1 MFWKFNLPSTHI
13 DSLLEREDVT
23 LQELLDED
31 DILQECKAR
40 HTKLIE
46 FLIRPDNLQEMI
58 NMVTQEPSEYIEEKQ
73 RYRYSN
79 TCCEVLTCDVTQIND
94 CLTGDNVY
102 INKLY
107 SFLEMTGPLNPLLAS
122 FVSKVI
128 GLLTVKKSEMIF
140 KYLKSKS
147 DFVGTLLNHIGTS
160 AMVDLLL
167 RLITCIESTKLKYE
181 MIEWLNEQKLVERL
195 VDQVVPSIEED
206 FHTNAAQFL
215 CDIVRI
221 GREQPAQIPDCP
233 QPYPLLATL
242 ETEPVICRLLY
253 NILDGEKNES
263 VIVNGLLII
272 QILLDIKKVY
282 EGEMD
287 PRFNLD
293 IESLSRGANNVL
305 NAITPRIKDF
315 HSLLENP
322 PKPRYCAMP
331 TTIGILEPPLGNTR
345 LQITKLITALIQ
357 TNSHEVNV
365 ELANSGTMGVMLDL
379 YFKYIWN
386 NFLHSQVEQC
396 IYLILNNL
404 PIKVDDRKEHP
415 LLEQIFIKCNLI
427 QRILDS
433 WEENDQYEHR
443 IGGRRRGYMG
453 HLTKIANHITECI
466 EKGENSELVKEYF
479 KEIPEQYTNRWST
492 FVSSTLA
499 ETNKQNTIVLIQ
511 GQHLHSSSEDD
522 DNDFRDVPFN
532 QDAEMQQKPN
542 YSQAFSDYQLQMTSN
557 FIDTFGF
564 NEHDFADQDGKID
577 TTFNEKISSI
587 DFDIRADEES
597 AANATMFEQ
606 ACNERIQQ
614 FDDNDSD
621 EEIWEKKVVLFENSP
636 VRPTGMSTDSLGS
649 DEHDDDDDNT
659 DSDEELDSPKC
670 IPQLPQEK
678 MDVDTTE
685 AMETS
690 PWDSAP
696 VANVTSD
703 EKWADF
709 NLKMSDNNW
718 ADFSSFNSSLER
730 IPRSSSPIAM
740 ETGDAVSSSGC
751 DRKYSAKSPQTKSVE
766 TAVKSKDSV
775 HWSVGDTKKGSQWS
789 EAEPDSNQSAN
800 SEDTTASSDNTKS
813 SVEKVANCTRESFLS
828 SVGLIKPSNF
838 SDAMAAKVACF
849 SPKVASST
857 TASTTATTT
866 AAAPCSTTTG
876 TTTTVATTST
886 TDSSTV
892 STSEGS
898 TVASTATTTTTT
910 QCSTVSSTDGCSV
923 SSTDE
928 STAASD
934 CSKPAATTI
943 TTTTITTTASAGAV
957 AAATTTAATTT
968 TTTTTSDSTASDG
981 KEQPDGGVG
990 ADEGKA
996 ESSDDSEAK
1005 STTPGADDDDTCDS
1019 SSKSNLIENI
1029 RSQAIEAMEKYE
1041 QAIAASMKNGP
1052 V

>member
-1 MFWKFNLPSTHI
+1 MFWKFNLASTHI
-13 DSLLEREDVT
+13 DSLLEKEDVT

-40 HTKLIE
+40 HKKLID
-46 FLIRPDNLQEMI
+46 FLIRPDNLREMV
-58 NMVTQEPSEYIEEKQ
+58 NMVTEEPSEEIEEKQ
-73 RYRYSN
+73 RYRYPN

-94 CLTGDNVY
+94 CLTGDSVY

-107 SFLEMTGPLNPLLAS
+107 GFLEMKGPLNPLLAS

-147 DFVGTLLNHIGTS
+147 DFVGTLLTHIGTS

-167 RLITCIESTKLKYE
+167 RLITCIESTKLKFE
-181 MIEWLNEQKLVERL
+181 MIEWLNEQQLVERL

-215 CDIVRI
+215 CDIVRL
-221 GREQPAQIPDCP
+221 GREQPSQIQDSP

-242 ETEPVICRLLY
+242 ESEPVICRLLY

-263 VIVNGLLII
+263 VIVNGLLVI
-272 QILLDIKKVY
+272 QILLDIKRVY
-282 EGEMD
+282 EGEVD
-287 PRFNLD
+287 QRSSLD
-293 IESLSRGANNVL
+293 IENLTHGVNHVL
-305 NAITPRIKDF
+305 YAITPRIKDF
-315 HSLLENP
+315 HSLLLNP

-365 ELANSGTMGVMLDL
+365 ELANSGTIGVMLDL

-396 IYLILNNL
+396 IYLILNNS
-404 PIKVDDRKEHP
+404 PSEIDNRKEHP

-466 EKGENSELVKEYF
+466 EKGENSELVKEYL
-479 KEIPEQYTNRWST
+479 KEIPEEYRNKWST

-499 ETNKQNTIVLIQ
+499 ETNKQNTIELVQ
-511 GQHLHSSSEDD
+511 GHPLHSSSEDD
-522 DNDFRDVPFN
+522 DTDFRDLPFN
-532 QDAEMQQKPN
+532 HDAVMQ
-542 YSQAFSDYQLQMTSN
+542 QAFSDYQLQMTSN

-587 DFDIRADEES
+587 DFNIRADEDS
-597 AANATMFEQ
+597 APNATMFEQ

-621 EEIWEKKVVLFENSP
+621 EEIWEKKEVILYENSP
-636 VRPTGMSTDSLGS
+636 LRPTGMSTDSLGS
-649 DEHDDDDDNT
+649 DDQEEEEDNT

-670 IPQLPQEK
+670 ILQQPQEK
-678 MDVDTTE
+678 MDVDVE

-690 PWDSAP
+690 PWDAALVPSETP
-696 VANVTSD
+696 D
-703 EKWADF
+703 QKWANFD
-709 NLKMSDNNW
+709 LKMSENNW
-718 ADFSSFNSSLER
+718 ADFASFNSSLER

-751 DRKYSAKSPQTKSVE
+751 EDKNSPKSPQTRTVE
-766 TAVKSKDSV
+766 TAAKDENGKSSKDNTL
-775 HWSVGDTKKGSQWS
+775 WSSGDTKQTITSKEWSTKDGSSQL
-789 EAEPDSNQSAN
+789 DSNQSAN
-800 SEDTTASSDNTKS
+800 SGQTASSDDS
-813 SVEKVANCTRESFLS
+813 EAEKVVNCTQESFLS
-828 SVGLIKPSNF
+828 SAGLIKPSNF
-838 SDAMAAKVACF
+838 GE
-849 SPKVASST
+849 ASST
-857 TASTTATTT
+857 IVPSVSTRESSPSVSTTE
-866 AAAPCSTTTG
+866 CSTV
-876 TTTTVATTST
+876 TTTTDCSSVATTS
-886 TDSSTV
+886 V
-892 STSEGS
+892 STARNDKEPEGISE
-898 TVASTATTTTTT
+898 
-910 QCSTVSSTDGCSV
+910 D
-923 SSTDE
+923 
-928 STAASD
+928 
-934 CSKPAATTI
+934 KPK
-943 TTTTITTTASAGAV
+943 SN
-957 AAATTTAATTT
+957 
-968 TTTTTSDSTASDG
+968 
-981 KEQPDGGVG
+981 
-990 ADEGKA
+990 
-996 ESSDDSEAK
+996 DDSVAK
-1005 STTPGADDDDTCDS
+1005 STTSNTDGNSESP
-1019 SSKSNLIENI
+1019 KSIIIENI

-1041 QAIAASMKNGP
+1041 KAIAASMKNGP

>member
-1 MFWKFNLPSTHI
+1 MFWKFNLASTHI
-13 DSLLEREDVT
+13 DSLLEKEDVT

-40 HTKLIE
+40 HKKLID
-46 FLIRPDNLQEMI
+46 FLIRPDNLREMV
-58 NMVTQEPSEYIEEKQ
+58 NMVTEEPSEDIEEKQ
-73 RYRYSN
+73 RYRYPN

-94 CLTGDNVY
+94 CLTGDSVY

-107 SFLEMTGPLNPLLAS
+107 GFLEMKGPLNPLLAS

-147 DFVGTLLNHIGTS
+147 DFVGTLLTHIGTS

-167 RLITCIESTKLKYE
+167 RLITCIESTKLKFE
-181 MIEWLNEQKLVERL
+181 MIEWLNEEKLVERL

-215 CDIVRI
+215 CDIVRL
-221 GREQPAQIPDCP
+221 GREQPSQIQESP

-242 ETEPVICRLLY
+242 ESEPVIGRLLN

-263 VIVNGLLII
+263 VIVNGLLVV

-282 EGEMD
+282 EGEVD
-287 PRFNLD
+287 QRSSLE
-293 IESLSRGANNVL
+293 IENITQGVNHVL
-305 NAITPRIKDF
+305 YAITPRIKDF
-315 HSLLENP
+315 HSLLLNP

-365 ELANSGTMGVMLDL
+365 ELANSGTIGVMLDL

-396 IYLILNNL
+396 IYLILNNS
-404 PIKVDDRKEHP
+404 PTEIDNRKEHP

-466 EKGENSELVKEYF
+466 EKGENSELIKEYL
-479 KEIPEQYTNRWST
+479 KEIPEEYRNKWTT

-499 ETNKQNTIVLIQ
+499 ETNKQNTIELVQ
-511 GQHLHSSSEDD
+511 GHPLHSSSEDD
-522 DNDFRDVPFN
+522 DTDFRDLPFN
-532 QDAEMQQKPN
+532 QDAVMQ
-542 YSQAFSDYQLQMTSN
+542 QAFSDYQLQMTSN

-587 DFDIRADEES
+587 DFNIRADEDS
-597 AANATMFEQ
+597 APNATMFEQ

-621 EEIWEKKVVLFENSP
+621 EEIWEKKEVILFENSP

-649 DEHDDDDDNT
+649 DDQEEEEDNT

-670 IPQLPQEK
+670 ILQQPQEK
-678 MDVDTTE
+678 MDVDVE

-690 PWDSAP
+690 PWDAALVPSETP
-696 VANVTSD
+696 D
-703 EKWADF
+703 QKWANFD
-709 NLKMSDNNW
+709 LKMSENNW

-740 ETGDAVSSSGC
+740 DTGDTVSSSGC
-751 DRKYSAKSPQTKSVE
+751 EDKNSPRSPQTRTVE
-766 TAVKSKDSV
+766 TAAKDENGKSSKEDAL
-775 HWSVGDTKKGSQWS
+775 WSGDTKKNVTNKEWSKDDSSQS
-789 EAEPDSNQSAN
+789 DSNQSAN
-800 SEDTTASSDNTKS
+800 SDQTASSDDAEA
-813 SVEKVANCTRESFLS
+813 EKVVNCSQERLHFETDEELYQNFNFLS
-828 SVGLIKPSNF
+828 SAGLIKPSNF
-838 SDAMAAKVACF
+838 EEAS
-849 SPKVASST
+849 SSSSST
-857 TASTTATTT
+857 TVVPSVSTTESSS
-866 AAAPCSTTTG
+866 CVSTTECSSVATSECSG
-876 TTTTVATTST
+876 VSTTDCSSVATTS
-886 TDSSTV
+886 V
-892 STSEGS
+892 
-898 TVASTATTTTTT
+898 
-910 QCSTVSSTDGCSV
+910 
-923 SSTDE
+923 
-928 STAASD
+928 
-934 CSKPAATTI
+934 
-943 TTTTITTTASAGAV
+943 
-957 AAATTTAATTT
+957 
-968 TTTTTSDSTASDG
+968 STASND
-981 KEQPDGGVG
+981 KDPEGVSE
-990 ADEGKA
+990 DK
-996 ESSDDSEAK
+996 SKSNDDSVAK
-1005 STTPGADDDDTCDS
+1005 STTSNSDGNS
-1019 SSKSNLIENI
+1019 ESSKSNLIENV

-1041 QAIAASMKNGP
+1041 KAITASMKNGP